1 MTRRLISL
9 AAFLL
14 ITSAAAAPGQR
25 QLDAH
30 QRVIIKEYV
39 LREAKASILSPRD
52 GEPKAF
58 AHALELALRAAGAWV
73 AVDGSNTIG
82 PAQVDLTRDL
92 RSQRSGGFIDLSG
105 ASARRPQ
112 SQGRRRA
119 GRAGLDNYRRPAI
132 LNSRCAQVGR
142 ALRTRPP
149 IVSKPSSVNGQ

>member
-14 ITSAAAAPGQR
+14 MTSAAAAPGQR

-73 AVDGSNTIG
+73 AVDGSDTIG
-82 PAQVDLTRDL
+82 PAQYDLTVIYDHSVPADSSIFL
-92 RSQRSGGFIDLSG
+92 ALQC
-105 ASARRPQ
+105 
-112 SQGRRRA
+112 
-119 GRAGLDNYRRPAI
+119 AGLNPKDEDVPGAPVSTI
-132 LNSRCAQVGR
+132 IVGPR
-142 ALRTRPP
+142 
-149 IVSKPSSVNGQ
+149 S

>member
-1 MTRRLISL
+1 MTRRLIPL
-9 AAFLL
+9 GAFLL

-82 PAQVDLTRDL
+82 PAQVDLTVIYDHSVPADSSIFL
-92 RSQRSGGFIDLSG
+92 ALQ
-105 ASARRPQ
+105 
-112 SQGRRRA
+112 
-119 GRAGLDNYRRPAI
+119 RAGLNPKDEDVPGAPVSTI
-132 LNSRCAQVGR
+132 IVGPR
-142 ALRTRPP
+142 
-149 IVSKPSSVNGQ
+149 S